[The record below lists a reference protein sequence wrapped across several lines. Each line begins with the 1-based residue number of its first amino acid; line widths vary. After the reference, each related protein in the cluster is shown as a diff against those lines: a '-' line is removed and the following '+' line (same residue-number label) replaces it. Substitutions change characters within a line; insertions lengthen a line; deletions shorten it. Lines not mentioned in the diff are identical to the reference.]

1 MRIALQSTLFLVGV
15 CFCQAA
21 YASCDRL
28 EALEAYKTTQSPPVG
43 AKCAIYLGQSARS
56 GVSCHWE
63 YAFRDPSATR
73 FAAEIEAAVQ
83 QCRRGQL
90 RGPDVL
96 VNHPDSYDLR
106 EWETV
111 TGIYSVS
118 IKDKGGLNKTLVFLR
133 FESK

>member
-1 MRIALQSTLFLVGV
+1 MRISFQSTLFLVGV
-15 CFCQAA
+15 CFGPAA
-21 YASCDRL
+21 FASCDRL
-28 EALEAYKTTQSPPVG
+28 DALEAYKTTQSPPVG
-43 AKCAIYLGQSARS
+43 AKCATYLGQSSRS

-63 YAFRDPSATR
+63 FAFRDASATS
-73 FAAEIEAAVQ
+73 FAAEVDRAVQ

-90 RGPDVL
+90 HGPDML

-106 EWETV
+106 EWDTA

-133 FESK
+133 FELK